1 MSYPK
6 SSESTVKEQVHQ
18 PLGQENS
25 PVKTDFD
32 FDGSD
37 SISSSSSSK
46 IQNNGW
52 VQIVLSVLIA
62 LGLGFVGGQWWQGTQ
77 KANEKPSAA
86 TPSQGRGNAVK
97 LAAVE
102 TANIQ
107 ETSEFVGT
115 LEATRASDV
124 KSEIEG
130 RITRIFGQSGDVISQ
145 GEALFRLQSDDV
157 EANLTQ
163 TKANLT
169 RAQARLAELE
179 AGSRPEEI
187 AQASARVAE
196 ARARLND
203 AESGSLLAEINEAR
217 AQVES
222 IRAESQLATNRANRF
237 EELNEAGAI
246 SQDEFEALASQQAS
260 SEANL
265 NAAQRRLEQLQK
277 NRQSEIQLR
286 RAVVEQE
293 QQALRQL
300 QNGTRVEEI
309 QQAEAEVAEAAA
321 QVRSIEVQLQET
333 AVLAPFTGMVG
344 DIDVKV
350 GDYVERGDILTRL
363 TANNLLELR
372 LPIPLERKADLKLGL
387 PVQMSDSEGK
397 VIATGRVSFIS
408 PSVDQDSQTILAKA
422 AFDNTN
428 GLLKDGQFVRAEVVW
443 KQKPNT
449 VLVPMT
455 AVRFQGEQRF
465 VFVAEGNNEQL
476 KAKQQP
482 VKLGLIQGDRA
493 EVLGGL
499 RPGQQIVV
507 SGLQKLTDG
516 ATLNPVSENSET
528 PKKNQP

>member
-6 SSESTVKEQVHQ
+6 SSETTVKEPDHD
-18 PLGQENS
+18 PLGQEKT
-25 PVKTDFD
+25 PAKTDFN
-32 FDGSD
+32 FDRSN
-37 SISSSSSSK
+37 SLSNPSRTSNPN
-46 IQNNGW
+46 NNGW
-52 VQIVLSVLIA
+52 VQIVLSILIA
-62 LGLGFVGGQWWQGTQ
+62 LGLGFVGGQWWPATQ
-77 KANEKPSAA
+77 KANEQPSAGR
-86 TPSQGRGNAVK
+86 PNQSRGNAVK
-97 LAAVE
+97 IASVE
-102 TANIQ
+102 TANLQ

-115 LEATRASDV
+115 LEATQAVDM
-124 KSEIEG
+124 KPEIEG
-130 RITRIFGQSGDVISQ
+130 RITRIFGESGDVIAQ
-145 GEALFRLQSDDV
+145 GDPLFRLQSDDV
-157 EANLTQ
+157 EANLTEAR
-163 TKANLT
+163 ANLART
-169 RAQARLAELE
+169 QARLAELQ

-217 AQVES
+217 AQIES
-222 IRAESQLATNRANRF
+222 IRAEAQLATNRVNRF
-237 EELNEAGAI
+237 SELNEAGAI
-246 SQDEFEALASQQAS
+246 SQDEFDALVSQQAS
-260 SEANL
+260 QEANL

-333 AVLAPFTGMVG
+333 AVLAPFTGVLG

-350 GDYVERGDILTRL
+350 GDYVDRGDILTRL
-363 TANNLLELR
+363 TANNVLELR

-408 PSVDQDSQTILAKA
+408 PSVNQDSQTILAKA
-422 AFDNTN
+422 AFDNNN

-443 KQKPNT
+443 KQKPNA
-449 VLVPMT
+449 VIVPMT

-476 KAKQQP
+476 TAKQQP

-493 EVLGGL
+493 EVLTGL
-499 RPGQQIVV
+499 RPGQNIVV

-516 ATLNPVSENSET
+516 ANLNPVSENSET
-528 PKKNQP
+528 PKKN